1 MKCTGCSDIFNC
13 FYFWIFLGWQSVW

>member
-1 MKCTGCSDIFNC
+1 MACTGCSNMLNC